1 MPVCQCLVFSITEAA
16 AENLHNALNSYKQCL
31 WRDRLVSHSGLFSD
45 LVIWHAGAVSSPP
58 ADIIFAQLAC
68 PLNDVIFV
76 CIGNSQPFPLQTLVM
91 S

>member
-1 MPVCQCLVFSITEAA
+1 MPVCQCLVFSITEAG
-16 AENLHNALNSYKQCL
+16 AEHLHNALNSYKQCL

-45 LVIWHAGAVSSPP
+45 LVIWHAGAVSLPP
-58 ADIIFAQLAC
+58 TDIIFAQPA